1 MVQLVQIDKHRST
14 TDAQEVRQIAYS
26 QARAALADLFDDA
39 LTHLPAR
46 ITRRRAEP
54 VVLLSL
60 DDLRRALERFEFTPE
75 TLFEPS
81 AVAIWLPELAIWGRG
96 QTFDEAQADL
106 LDEVDQLLAAFAVDA
121 RLRSAP
127 NHVERLPWIHRLA
140 LAEDDAERAR
150 MLFAEPAGP
159 VDNSPAADRAAAPGA
174 ARP

>member
-1 MVQLVQIDKHRST
+1 M
-14 TDAQEVRQIAYS
+14 QEIAYS
-26 QARAALADLFDDA
+26 RARAELADLFDDA

-60 DDLRRALERFEFTPE
+60 EDLRRALERFEFTPE

-96 QTFDEAQADL
+96 PTFDDARADL
-106 LDEVDQLLAAFAVDA
+106 LDEVDHLLAAFAADA

-127 NHVERLPWIHRLA
+127 NMVERLPWIYRLE
-140 LAEDDAERAR
+140 LADDDSERAA
-150 MLFAEPAGP
+150 MLFAEPTD
-159 VDNSPAADRAAAPGA
+159 VDHSPAADPAAAVRAPD
-174 ARP
+174 RP